1 MKSKDKYEQ
10 SMRELAYAY
19 VGIIL
24 VMLYTMI
31 TQ

>member
-19 VGIIL
+19 VGITIL
-24 VMLYTMI
+24 MVFQLLI
-31 TQ
+31 Q

>member
-19 VGIIL
+19 VGITVLLIIQL
-24 VMLYTMI
+24 L